1 MLLSHKLANF
11 HQQLSSARL
20 SAAQWQRQRQS
31 SNNCSQ
37 MYAMFFSIFLAALT
51 LRSAASL
58 RRVAAPQWTLVLKIF
73 MLPAVEVELVGQHRI
88 LATVAIAPAAS
99 VPVSATAPA
108 ASVTASATATS
119 ASAGSATSSAP
130 ATGAGTAAVCFAAR

>member
-31 SNNCSQ
+31 SSNCSQ

-99 VPVSATAPA
+99 V
-108 ASVTASATATS
+108 TASATATS